1 MTNRKCKI
9 GKKAYAARRIAAVLM
24 SATLAGT
31 IAAGSPGIVQ
41 VSAASYSE
49 NADYIFEVLTRKLG
63 YSEAAACGIMA
74 NIRCESTFNPHAWN
88 AGGGSYGLCQ
98 WTGGRYGR
106 LQSWCRSNG
115 YDYTTI
121 DGQLAYLEYEL
132 QNHYRGVEEYLR
144 SVDNTSDGAYDAGQ
158 YYCYHFEAPASR
170 GSVSVYRGGLASST
184 FWEAYRPAE
193 WYFEDGVWRYIKRDG
208 TYHTSWLTID
218 NKTYYLDENGN
229 RISGWRTI
237 DGNRYY
243 FDKDGVMASGWV
255 KIDGKDY
262 YFGED
267 GPLITGLVM
276 NSNSWYMLDE
286 AGNIQA
292 SEELERYASSWNE
305 KVQGEALAS
314 ADGQSA
320 DKEASEAS
328 ESSETADSVEF
339 TASAE
344 TEETAAGTDT
354 GEQPSLVASG
364 LTSPA
369 DKKEPSLNLAGMG
382 IAKAQ
387 EKETAVLP
395 SISSSDTAAVDKD
408 TDTEESAAEETD
420 SAGITAEEAAA
431 ESTVEETASVE
442 STVEETALAA
452 ETSAPAEEEIPD
464 AEIADTAETT
474 AEAADV
480 SKSAEAETAE
490 TAAAA
495 ATTAQEAKDSKD
507 AKEEADKSDK
517 DDDRTDDAAQ
527 GAGTAPSETNEKASD
542 EFAAADAMRAAAEA
556 TNEEAEEETPDGF
569 FMIYD
574 PASAEDQSDDAS
586 TQTIAMVLPQIDD
599 TAETS
604 ATAKTPEIAVG
615 AIDAETAE
623 TAQIAETAQ
632 TAETAEASILGETA
646 EKEEK
651 ADNSETAKTTALAGT
666 PAPASSDNVE
676 ITLSDEVTFLSNDE
690 LDDIVKALEEKDI
703 LQAVTKDG
711 KDITNQVKAEYER
724 IDPRGNAY
732 KVVFTVVHEGKTS
745 TLESIFYVTEEVR

>member
-132 QNHYRGVEEYLR
+132 QNHYRGVEDYLR

-328 ESSETADSVEF
+328 ESSETADSVES

-395 SISSSDTAAVDKD
+395 SISSSNTAAVDKD
-408 TDTEESAAEETD
+408 TDTEVSATEETD
-420 SAGITAEEAAA
+420 SAGITAEESAPAD
-431 ESTVEETASVE
+431 STVE
-442 STVEETALAA
+442 
-452 ETSAPAEEEIPD
+452 
-464 AEIADTAETT
+464 
-474 AEAADV
+474 EAADV

-666 PAPASSDNVE
+666 PATASSDNVE
-676 ITLSDEVTFLSNDE
+676 ITLSDEVAFLSNDE